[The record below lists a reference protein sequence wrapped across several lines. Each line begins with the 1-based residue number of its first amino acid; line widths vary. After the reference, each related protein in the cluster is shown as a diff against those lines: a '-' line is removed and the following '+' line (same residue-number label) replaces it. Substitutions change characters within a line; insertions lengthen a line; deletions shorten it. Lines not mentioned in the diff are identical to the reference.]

1 MNFRD
6 KPELQERLAAEYAL
20 GTLRGAARRR
30 LQRWMRGDAA
40 LALVVARWEARLAP
54 LAEAVAPVT
63 PPARLW
69 REINAQLDAPGER
82 LRAAPG
88 GLWNNVAFWRS
99 FGLAAGGAAAVL
111 LAAGTPGKRSVLRH
125 AKVTL
130 HQPSSQ
136 ARGSLP
142 DLAVEAKEVAKVRS
156 EIDEILSRHTGKPV
170 GKIRND
176 TDRNKMFSAQEAVD
190 YGLADQ
196 VIVSRKANSIARANA
211 A

>member
-1 MNFRD
+1 MQFIRSD
-6 KPELQERLAAEYAL
+6 VATICRGKAA
-20 GTLRGAARRR
+20 
-30 LQRWMRGDAA
+30 
-40 LALVVARWEARLAP
+40 
-54 LAEAVAPVT
+54 
-63 PPARLW
+63 
-69 REINAQLDAPGER
+69 
-82 LRAAPG
+82 
-88 GLWNNVAFWRS
+88 S
-99 FGLAAGGAAAVL
+99 AAAVL

-196 VIVSRKANSIARANA
+196 VIVSRKANSIERANA